1 MIQNY
6 FLLLNSDW
14 KQQLDP
20 RKLKYL
26 KNFASADTYFDSHM
40 HGSIEGAVQK
50 LLYAIEVD
58 GWVVSKI

>member
-40 HGSIEGAVQK
+40 HGGIEGFNLRGCSEITLCQ
-50 LLYAIEVD
+50 
-58 GWVVSKI
+58 